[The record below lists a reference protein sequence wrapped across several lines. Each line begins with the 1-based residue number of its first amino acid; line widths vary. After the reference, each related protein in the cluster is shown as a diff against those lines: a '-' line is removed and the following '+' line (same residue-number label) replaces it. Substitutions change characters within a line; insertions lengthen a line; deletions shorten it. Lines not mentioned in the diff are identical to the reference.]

1 MYTLLGSNVAFKG
14 LALEQD
20 ADKFRVGAVYPQ
32 GFLENIH
39 FIKKVDIILHAKIRE
54 ILGKK
59 TKTVVFL
66 NKPFSKKIDAGD
78 VFSYYKAEF
87 GNYTLENNN
96 LELEGTVFTY
106 RDYAADP
113 DNTRFSITVT
123 EIDTTQLNPKN
134 VQLSSTNY
142 LEDIT
147 VSWKN
152 EHQTRAVISVFQ
164 NDEEKFKTSITTE
177 KSIVIPA
184 KTLEK
189 GNISIKFKVIKDN
202 IFTDYGNDTFFV
214 SHGNKP
220 YEFRTT
226 LTTTEPTLTELTAI
240 NGLLTWKGTNLAGST
255 AKVELYNID
264 LNNTKVADFEIPSSE
279 LPNNKYF
286 IPGTITLY
294 DGNHL
299 VKMIVSKVI
308 NGITYSSQLSTN
320 MQLTNRP
327 YVKVNSLEPANVPRN
342 YEKDIQI
349 TWDTTNQQTYNLK
362 VFQNN
367 VLIYEKSGTTEK
379 SLTLQRNTLK
389 DGIATLQLTVTNILY
404 DIVKQD
410 TKTVQFSLYGG
421 LKPPI
426 ITTNAVNNVLD
437 KNNIII
443 SWNETDLQRYYRVEF
458 EVIRIYNLQ
467 KLDTNLRMDSGY
479 HFDGEYLT
487 FKEDSGIIRGTETS
501 YTSKS
506 ILFKNDNIKNI
517 KVTVYNEL
525 KESNSNVYSND
536 IYVDYVTTANTK
548 ITSYTQED
556 TIIINCTANAVT
568 NATFKL
574 MRGTDENYT
583 HYKEIYST
591 TQTNFEYKDNKV
603 KSDTRY
609 FYYVITTVDNKSN
622 ASNVVTE
629 KIKIKG
635 FLFTNLETNKT
646 KNLNLEVSADF
657 TTTDGKVI
665 VEFLGKPTADIEQDE
680 RNYQIC
686 NYSCLVHKDDI
697 VDVYKLFDAEKVAY
711 RDRKGNAFIC
721 NLTHKKV
728 SYNDNLEDYIKLS
741 FDMIEIDSMKQFE

>member
-1 MYTLLGSNVAFKG
+1 MKQGYGKVYLNGNSSNYDSMLQRISDKSLFKITLAIYRVQLYSMSGGDKAEGRINVG
-14 LALEQD
+14 EYQSPRIT
-20 ADKFRVGAVYPQ
+20 FRVGLSS
-32 GFLENIH
+32 FEHSIN
-39 FIKKVDIILHAKIRE
+39 RE
-54 ILGKK
+54 IDNLYQSGGI
-59 TKTVVFL
+59 
-66 NKPFSKKIDAGD
+66 NAIKPFSFATNWSGDKALQFTLSAETNTAPTVKITGVEGSS
-78 VFSYYKAEF
+78 VFEKIVLKWASTMQDKFTITATKGNTTKTYTGTTETSYTINATDFIATEGIAE
-87 GNYTLENNN
+87 GSVKISLKIEYTNNN
-96 LELEGTVFTY
+96 TLSENSWASE
-106 RDYAADP
+106 
-113 DNTRFSITVT
+113 
-123 EIDTTQLNPKN
+123 DTSVSLK
-134 VQLSSTNY
+134 STNP
-142 LEDIT
+142 
-147 VSWKN
+147 
-152 EHQTRAVISVFQ
+152 Q
-164 NDEEKFKTSITTE
+164 
-177 KSIVIPA
+177 
-184 KTLEK
+184 
-189 GNISIKFKVIKDN
+189 
-202 IFTDYGNDTFFV
+202 
-214 SHGNKP
+214 
-220 YEFRTT
+220 
-226 LTTTEPTLTELTAI
+226 LTELTAI

-264 LNNTKVADFEIPSSE
+264 LNNTKVADFEIPSAE

-308 NGITYSSQLSTN
+308 NRITYSSQLSTK

-421 LKPPI
+421 LKPPT

-443 SWNETDLQRYYRVEF
+443 SWNKTDLQRYYRVEF

-467 KLDTNLRMDSGY
+467 KLDTNLKMDSGY

-548 ITSYTQED
+548 IMSYTQED

-583 HYKEIYST
+583 HYKEIYTT
-591 TQTNFEYKDNKV
+591 TQTNFEYKDNNV

-665 VEFLGKPTADIEQDE
+665 VEYLGKPTADIEQDE

-697 VDVYKLFDAEKVAY
+697 VEVYKLFDAEKVAY

-728 SYNDNLEDYIKLS
+728 SYSDKLDDYIKLS

>member
-1 MYTLLGSNVAFKG
+1 MKQGFGKISLNGNNNNYDSKLQAINDNTQFNITYARYYIYLYNMKNGQKAEGNFNVGSYSSPKIYFRYG
-14 LALEQD
+14 LSSYEHIITYDINNLYQNGGINAIKPLTFSTNWSDTKSLEFSVIAEIKTAPTVKITAVEGNSIFNNIVLKWNSTMQ
-20 ADKFRVGAVYPQ
+20 DKFTITA
-32 GFLENIH
+32 
-39 FIKKVDIILHAKIRE
+39 IK
-54 ILGKK
+54 GNT
-59 TKTVVFL
+59 TKTYSGTTETSYTINATDFIATEGIAEGSV
-66 NKPFSKKIDAGD
+66 KI
-78 VFSYYKAEF
+78 SLKIE
-87 GNYTLENNN
+87 YTNNN
-96 LELEGTVFTY
+96 TLSENSWASE
-106 RDYAADP
+106 
-113 DNTRFSITVT
+113 
-123 EIDTTQLNPKN
+123 DTSVSLK
-134 VQLSSTNY
+134 STNP
-142 LEDIT
+142 
-147 VSWKN
+147 
-152 EHQTRAVISVFQ
+152 Q
-164 NDEEKFKTSITTE
+164 
-177 KSIVIPA
+177 
-184 KTLEK
+184 
-189 GNISIKFKVIKDN
+189 
-202 IFTDYGNDTFFV
+202 
-214 SHGNKP
+214 
-220 YEFRTT
+220 
-226 LTTTEPTLTELTAI
+226 LTELTAI

-264 LNNTKVADFEIPSSE
+264 LNNTKVADFEIPSAE

-379 SLTLQRNTLK
+379 SLTLQKNTLK
-389 DGIATLQLTVTNILY
+389 DGIATLRLTVTNILY
-404 DIVKQD
+404 GIVKQD

-467 KLDTNLRMDSGY
+467 KLDTNLKMDSGY
-479 HFDGEYLT
+479 HFDGEFLT

-629 KIKIKG
+629 KIQIKG
-635 FLFTNLETNKT
+635 FIFTNLETNKT

>member
-1 MYTLLGSNVAFKG
+1 MQQGYGKINLIGNDNNYDIKLQAISDNTQFNITYARYYIYLYNMKSGQKAEGRFNIGGYSSPKIYFRAGLSSFEHIITNEISNLYQNGGINAIKPLTFNTNWSDTKS
-14 LALEQD
+14 LEFSVIAEIKTAPTVKITAVEGNSIFNNIVLKWNSTIQ
-20 ADKFRVGAVYPQ
+20 DKFTITATKG
-32 GFLENIH
+32 NT
-39 FIKKVDIILHAKIRE
+39 
-54 ILGKK
+54 
-59 TKTVVFL
+59 TKTY
-66 NKPFSKKIDAGD
+66 SG
-78 VFSYYKAEF
+78 
-87 GNYTLENNN
+87 
-96 LELEGTVFTY
+96 
-106 RDYAADP
+106 
-113 DNTRFSITVT
+113 
-123 EIDTTQLNPKN
+123 
-134 VQLSSTNY
+134 
-142 LEDIT
+142 
-147 VSWKN
+147 
-152 EHQTRAVISVFQ
+152 
-164 NDEEKFKTSITTE
+164 TTE
-177 KSIVIPA
+177 
-184 KTLEK
+184 TLYTINATDFIATEGIAE
-189 GNISIKFKVIKDN
+189 GNVKISLKIEYTKN
-202 IFTDYGNDTFFV
+202 NTLSENSWASEDTSV
-214 SHGNKP
+214 SLKNTNP
-220 YEFRTT
+220 Q
-226 LTTTEPTLTELTAI
+226 LTEFTAI
-240 NGLLTWKGTNLAGST
+240 NGLLTWKGTNLIGST
-255 AKVELYNID
+255 ARVELYNID

-286 IPGTITLY
+286 IPDTITLY

-299 VKMIVSKVI
+299 ATMTLSKVV
-308 NGITYSSQLSTN
+308 NGVTYSSHLSTN

-327 YVKVNSLEPANVPRN
+327 YVKVNSLEPKNVARN

-349 TWDTTNQQTYNLK
+349 TWDVTNQQTYNLK

-379 SLTLQRNTLK
+379 SLTLQRNKLK

-404 DIVKQD
+404 EIVKQD

-467 KLDTNLRMDSGY
+467 KLDTNLKMDSGY
-479 HFDGEYLT
+479 HFDGEYLM

-536 IYVDYVTTANTK
+536 IYADYVTTANTK

-583 HYKEIYST
+583 KYKEIYST
-591 TQTNFEYKDNKV
+591 TQTNFEYKDNNI

-646 KNLNLEVSADF
+646 INLNIEVSADF

-665 VEFLGKPTADIEQDE
+665 VEYLGKPTADIEQDE

-686 NYSCLVHKDDI
+686 KYSCLVHKDDI
-697 VDVYKLFDAEKVAY
+697 LEVYKLFDAEKVAY

-721 NLTHKKV
+721 NLMNKKV
-728 SYNDNLEDYIKLS
+728 SYNDNLEDYINLS
-741 FDMIEIDSMKQFE
+741 FDMVEIDSMKQFE

>member
-1 MYTLLGSNVAFKG
+1 MKQGYGKVYLNGNSNNYDSMLQRISDKSLFKITLAIYRVQLYSMSGGDKAEGRINVGEYQSPRITFRAGLSSFEHSINREIDNLYQSGGINAIKPFTFATNWSGDKALQFTLSAETNTAPTVKITGVEGSSVFENIVLKWNSTM
-14 LALEQD
+14 Q
-20 ADKFRVGAVYPQ
+20 DKFTITA
-32 GFLENIH
+32 
-39 FIKKVDIILHAKIRE
+39 IK
-54 ILGKK
+54 GNT
-59 TKTVVFL
+59 TKTYTGTTETSYTINATDFIATEGIAEGSV
-66 NKPFSKKIDAGD
+66 KI
-78 VFSYYKAEF
+78 SLKIE
-87 GNYTLENNN
+87 YTNNN
-96 LELEGTVFTY
+96 TLSENSWASE
-106 RDYAADP
+106 
-113 DNTRFSITVT
+113 
-123 EIDTTQLNPKN
+123 DTSVSLK
-134 VQLSSTNY
+134 STNP
-142 LEDIT
+142 
-147 VSWKN
+147 
-152 EHQTRAVISVFQ
+152 Q
-164 NDEEKFKTSITTE
+164 
-177 KSIVIPA
+177 
-184 KTLEK
+184 
-189 GNISIKFKVIKDN
+189 
-202 IFTDYGNDTFFV
+202 
-214 SHGNKP
+214 
-220 YEFRTT
+220 
-226 LTTTEPTLTELTAI
+226 LTELTAI

-264 LNNTKVADFEIPSSE
+264 LNNMKVADFEIPSSE

-299 VKMIVSKVI
+299 VTMTVSKVI

-327 YVKVNSLEPANVPRN
+327 YVKINSLEPENVARN

-349 TWDTTNQQTYNLK
+349 TWDVTNQQTYNLR
-362 VFQNN
+362 VFQDN

-389 DGIATLQLTVTNILY
+389 DGIATLHLTVTNILY

-443 SWNETDLQRYYRVEF
+443 SWNETDLRRYYRVEF

-467 KLDTNLRMDSGY
+467 KLDTNLKMDSVY
-479 HFDGEYLT
+479 HFDGEYLS
-487 FKEDSGIIRGTETS
+487 FKEDSGIIRGKETS

-568 NATFKL
+568 DATFKL

-583 HYKEIYST
+583 QYKEIYST
-591 TQTNFEYKDNKV
+591 TQTNFEYKDNNI

-665 VEFLGKPTADIEQDE
+665 VEYLGKPTADIEQDE

-686 NYSCLVHKDDI
+686 KYSCLVHKDDI
-697 VDVYKLFDAEKVAY
+697 VEVYNLFETEKVAY

-721 NLTHKKV
+721 NLMNKKV
-728 SYNDNLEDYIKLS
+728 SYNDNLEDYINLS
-741 FDMIEIDSMKQFE
+741 FDMVEIDSMKQFE

>member
-1 MYTLLGSNVAFKG
+1 MKQGYGKVYLNGNSNNYDSMLQRISDKSLFKITLAIYRVQLYSMSGGDKAEGRINVGEYQSPRITFRAGLSSFEHSINREIDNLYQSGGINAIKPFTFATNWSGDKALQFTLSAETNTAPTVKITGVEGSSVFENIVLKWNSTM
-14 LALEQD
+14 Q
-20 ADKFRVGAVYPQ
+20 DKFTITA
-32 GFLENIH
+32 
-39 FIKKVDIILHAKIRE
+39 IK
-54 ILGKK
+54 GNT
-59 TKTVVFL
+59 TKTYTGTTETSYTINATDFIATEGIAEGSV
-66 NKPFSKKIDAGD
+66 KI
-78 VFSYYKAEF
+78 SLKIE
-87 GNYTLENNN
+87 YTNNN
-96 LELEGTVFTY
+96 TLSENSWASE
-106 RDYAADP
+106 
-113 DNTRFSITVT
+113 
-123 EIDTTQLNPKN
+123 DTSVSLK
-134 VQLSSTNY
+134 STNP
-142 LEDIT
+142 
-147 VSWKN
+147 
-152 EHQTRAVISVFQ
+152 Q
-164 NDEEKFKTSITTE
+164 
-177 KSIVIPA
+177 
-184 KTLEK
+184 
-189 GNISIKFKVIKDN
+189 
-202 IFTDYGNDTFFV
+202 
-214 SHGNKP
+214 
-220 YEFRTT
+220 
-226 LTTTEPTLTELTAI
+226 LTELTAI
-240 NGLLTWKGTNLAGST
+240 NDLLTWKGTNLAGST

-264 LNNTKVADFEIPSSE
+264 LNNTKVADFEIPSTE

-286 IPGTITLY
+286 IPGNITLY

-410 TKTVQFSLYGG
+410 TKTVHFSLYGG

-443 SWNETDLQRYYRVEF
+443 SWNKTDLQRYYRVEF
-458 EVIRIYNLQ
+458 EVIRLYNLQ
-467 KLDTNLRMDSGY
+467 KLDTNLKMDSGY

-591 TQTNFEYKDNKV
+591 TQTNFEYKDNNV

-609 FYYVITTVDNKSN
+609 FYYVITTVDSKSN

-665 VEFLGKPTADIEQDE
+665 VEYLGKPTADIEQDE

-697 VDVYKLFDAEKVAY
+697 VDIYKLFDAEKVAY

-728 SYNDNLEDYIKLS
+728 SYSDKLDDYIKLS
-741 FDMIEIDSMKQFE
+741 FDMIEIDSMKEFE

>member
-1 MYTLLGSNVAFKG
+1 MQQGFGKINLSGNDNNYDSKLQAISDNTQFNITYARYYIYLYNMKSGQKAEGNFNVGSYSSPKIYFRYG
-14 LALEQD
+14 LSSYEHIITYDINNLYQNGGINAIKPLTFSTNWSDTKSLEFSVIAEIKTAPTVKITAVEGNSIFNNIVLKWSSTMQ
-20 ADKFRVGAVYPQ
+20 DKFTITA
-32 GFLENIH
+32 
-39 FIKKVDIILHAKIRE
+39 IK
-54 ILGKK
+54 GNT
-59 TKTVVFL
+59 TKTYRGT
-66 NKPFSKKIDAGD
+66 NET
-78 VFSYYKAEF
+78 SYTI
-87 GNYTLENNN
+87 N
-96 LELEGTVFTY
+96 
-106 RDYAADP
+106 AADFIA
-113 DNTRFSITVT
+113 TEGIT
-123 EIDTTQLNPKN
+123 EGN
-134 VQLSSTNY
+134 V
-142 LEDIT
+142 
-147 VSWKN
+147 K
-152 EHQTRAVISVFQ
+152 ISLKI
-164 NDEEKFKTSITTE
+164 EYTK
-177 KSIVIPA
+177 
-184 KTLEK
+184 
-189 GNISIKFKVIKDN
+189 
-202 IFTDYGNDTFFV
+202 NDTLSENSWASEDTSV
-214 SHGNKP
+214 SLKNTNP
-220 YEFRTT
+220 Q
-226 LTTTEPTLTELTAI
+226 LTELTAV

-255 AKVELYNID
+255 ARVELYNID
-264 LNNTKVADFEIPSSE
+264 LNNTKVADFEIPSNE
-279 LPNNKYF
+279 LTNNKYF

-367 VLIYEKSGTTEK
+367 VLIYEQSGTTEK
-379 SLTLQRNTLK
+379 SLTLQKNTLK

-443 SWNETDLQRYYRVEF
+443 SWNKTDLQRYYRVEF
-458 EVIRIYNLQ
+458 EVIRLYNLQ
-467 KLDTNLRMDSGY
+467 KLDTNLKMDSGY
-479 HFDGEYLT
+479 HFDGDYLT
-487 FKEDSGIIRGTETS
+487 FKEDSGIIRGTETT
-501 YTSKS
+501 YVAKT
-506 ILFKNDNIKNI
+506 ILFKSDNVKNI

-591 TQTNFEYKDNKV
+591 TQTNFEYKDNNV

-646 KNLNLEVSADF
+646 KNLNLEASADF

-665 VEFLGKPTADIEQDE
+665 VEYLGKPTADIEQDE

-697 VDVYKLFDAEKVAY
+697 VEVYKLFDAEKVAY

-728 SYNDNLEDYIKLS
+728 SYSDKLDDYIKLS
-741 FDMIEIDSMKQFE
+741 FDMIEIDSMKEFE

>member
-1 MYTLLGSNVAFKG
+1 MKQGYGKVYLNGNSSNYDSMLQRISDKSLFKITLAIYRVQLYSMSGGDKAEGRINVG
-14 LALEQD
+14 EYQSPRIT
-20 ADKFRVGAVYPQ
+20 FRVGLSS
-32 GFLENIH
+32 FEHSIN
-39 FIKKVDIILHAKIRE
+39 RE
-54 ILGKK
+54 IDNLYQSGGI
-59 TKTVVFL
+59 
-66 NKPFSKKIDAGD
+66 NAIKPFSFATNWSGDKALQFTLSAETNTAPTVKITGVEGSS
-78 VFSYYKAEF
+78 VFEKIVLKWASTMQDK
-87 GNYTLENNN
+87 
-96 LELEGTVFTY
+96 FT
-106 RDYAADP
+106 
-113 DNTRFSITVT
+113 ITVT
-123 EIDTTQLNPKN
+123 KGNTTKTYTGTTETSYTINATDFIATEGIAEGSVKISLKIEYTNNNTLSENSWASEDTSVSLK
-134 VQLSSTNY
+134 STNP
-142 LEDIT
+142 
-147 VSWKN
+147 
-152 EHQTRAVISVFQ
+152 Q
-164 NDEEKFKTSITTE
+164 
-177 KSIVIPA
+177 
-184 KTLEK
+184 
-189 GNISIKFKVIKDN
+189 
-202 IFTDYGNDTFFV
+202 
-214 SHGNKP
+214 
-220 YEFRTT
+220 
-226 LTTTEPTLTELTAI
+226 LTELTAI

-264 LNNTKVADFEIPSSE
+264 LNNTKVADFEIPSAE
-279 LPNNKYF
+279 LSNNKYF

-308 NGITYSSQLSTN
+308 NRITYSSQLSTN

-421 LKPPI
+421 LKPPN

-443 SWNETDLQRYYRVEF
+443 SWNKTDLQRYYRVEF

-536 IYVDYVTTANTK
+536 IYVNYVTTANTK
-548 ITSYTQED
+548 ITSYIQED
-556 TIIINCTANAVT
+556 TIIINCKANAVT

-583 HYKEIYST
+583 QYKEIYST
-591 TQTNFEYKDNKV
+591 TQTNFEYKDNNV

-665 VEFLGKPTADIEQDE
+665 VEYLGKPTADIEQDE

-697 VDVYKLFDAEKVAY
+697 VEVYKLFDAEKVAY

-728 SYNDNLEDYIKLS
+728 SYSDKLDDYIKLS

>member
-1 MYTLLGSNVAFKG
+1 MKSGQKAEGNFNIGSYNSPKIYFRYG
-14 LALEQD
+14 LSSYEHIITYDINNLYQNGGINAIKPLTFSTNWSDTKSLEFSVIAEIKTAPTVKITAVEGNSIFNNIVLKWSSTMQ
-20 ADKFRVGAVYPQ
+20 DKFTITA
-32 GFLENIH
+32 
-39 FIKKVDIILHAKIRE
+39 IK
-54 ILGKK
+54 GNT
-59 TKTVVFL
+59 TKTYRGT
-66 NKPFSKKIDAGD
+66 NET
-78 VFSYYKAEF
+78 SYTI
-87 GNYTLENNN
+87 N
-96 LELEGTVFTY
+96 
-106 RDYAADP
+106 AADFIATEGITEGNVKISLKIEYTKN
-113 DNTRFSITVT
+113 NTLS
-123 EIDTTQLNPKN
+123 ENSWASEDTSVSLKNTNP
-134 VQLSSTNY
+134 Q
-142 LEDIT
+142 
-147 VSWKN
+147 
-152 EHQTRAVISVFQ
+152 
-164 NDEEKFKTSITTE
+164 
-177 KSIVIPA
+177 
-184 KTLEK
+184 
-189 GNISIKFKVIKDN
+189 
-202 IFTDYGNDTFFV
+202 
-214 SHGNKP
+214 
-220 YEFRTT
+220 
-226 LTTTEPTLTELTAI
+226 LTELTAV
-240 NGLLTWKGTNLAGST
+240 NGLLTWKGTNLVGST
-255 AKVELYNID
+255 ARVELYNID
-264 LNNTKVADFEIPSSE
+264 LNNTKVADFEIPSNE
-279 LPNNKYF
+279 LTNNKYF

-299 VKMIVSKVI
+299 IKMIVSKVI
-308 NGITYSSQLSTN
+308 NGIIYSSQLSTN
-320 MQLTNRP
+320 MQLNNRP

-367 VLIYEKSGTTEK
+367 VLIYEQSGTTEK
-379 SLTLQRNTLK
+379 SLTLQKNTLK

-443 SWNETDLQRYYRVEF
+443 SWNKTDLQRYYRVEF
-458 EVIRIYNLQ
+458 EVIRLYNLQ
-467 KLDTNLRMDSGY
+467 KLDTNLKMDSGY
-479 HFDGEYLT
+479 HFDGDYLT
-487 FKEDSGIIRGTETS
+487 FKEDSGIIRGTETT
-501 YTSKS
+501 YVAKT
-506 ILFKNDNIKNI
+506 ILFKSDNVKNI

-591 TQTNFEYKDNKV
+591 TQTNFEYKDNNI

-665 VEFLGKPTADIEQDE
+665 VEYLGKPTADIEQDE

-697 VDVYKLFDAEKVAY
+697 VEVYKLFDAEKVAY

-728 SYNDNLEDYIKLS
+728 SYSDKLDDYIKLS
-741 FDMIEIDSMKQFE
+741 FDMIEIDSMKEFE

>member
-1 MYTLLGSNVAFKG
+1 MQQGYGKINLIGNDNNYDIKLQAISDNTQFNITYARYYIYLYNMKSGQKAEGRFNIGGYSSPKIYFRAGLSSFEHIITNEISNLYQNGGINAIKPLTFNTNWSDTKSLEFSVIAETNTAPTVKITGVEGSSVFENIVLKWNSTM
-14 LALEQD
+14 Q
-20 ADKFRVGAVYPQ
+20 DKFTITA
-32 GFLENIH
+32 
-39 FIKKVDIILHAKIRE
+39 IK
-54 ILGKK
+54 GNT
-59 TKTVVFL
+59 TKTYSGT
-66 NKPFSKKIDAGD
+66 NET
-78 VFSYYKAEF
+78 SYTI
-87 GNYTLENNN
+87 N
-96 LELEGTVFTY
+96 
-106 RDYAADP
+106 AADFIATEGIAEGNVKISLKIEYTKN
-113 DNTRFSITVT
+113 NTLS
-123 EIDTTQLNPKN
+123 ENSWASEDTSVSLKNTNP
-134 VQLSSTNY
+134 Q
-142 LEDIT
+142 
-147 VSWKN
+147 
-152 EHQTRAVISVFQ
+152 
-164 NDEEKFKTSITTE
+164 
-177 KSIVIPA
+177 
-184 KTLEK
+184 
-189 GNISIKFKVIKDN
+189 
-202 IFTDYGNDTFFV
+202 
-214 SHGNKP
+214 
-220 YEFRTT
+220 
-226 LTTTEPTLTELTAI
+226 LTEFTAI
-240 NGLLTWKGTNLAGST
+240 NGLLTWKGTNLVDST
-255 AKVELYNID
+255 ARVELYNID
-264 LNNTKVADFEIPSSE
+264 LNNMKVADFEIPSSE

-299 VKMIVSKVI
+299 VTMTVSKVV
-308 NGITYSSQLSTN
+308 NGVTYSSQLSTN

-389 DGIATLQLTVTNILY
+389 DGIATLRLTVTNILY

-410 TKTVQFSLYGG
+410 IKTVQFSLYGG
-421 LKPPI
+421 LKPPN

-467 KLDTNLRMDSGY
+467 KLDTNLKMDSGY
-479 HFDGEYLT
+479 HFDGEYLS
-487 FKEDSGIIRGTETS
+487 FKEDSGIIRGKETS

-591 TQTNFEYKDNKV
+591 TQINFEYKDNNV

-646 KNLNLEVSADF
+646 INLNIEVSADF

-665 VEFLGKPTADIEQDE
+665 VEYLGKPTADIEQDE

-741 FDMIEIDSMKQFE
+741 FDMVEIDSMKQFE

>member
-1 MYTLLGSNVAFKG
+1 MKQGYGKVYLNGNSNNYDSMLQRISDKSLFKITLAIYRVQLYSMSGGDKAEGRINVGEYQSPRITFRAGLSSFEHSINREIDNLYQSGGINAIKPFTFATNWSGDKALQFTLSAETNTAPTVKITGVEGSSVFEKIVLKWASTM
-14 LALEQD
+14 Q
-20 ADKFRVGAVYPQ
+20 DKFTITATKG
-32 GFLENIH
+32 NT
-39 FIKKVDIILHAKIRE
+39 
-54 ILGKK
+54 
-59 TKTVVFL
+59 TKTYSGTTETSYTINATDFIATEGIAEGSV
-66 NKPFSKKIDAGD
+66 KI
-78 VFSYYKAEF
+78 SLKIE
-87 GNYTLENNN
+87 YTNNN
-96 LELEGTVFTY
+96 T
-106 RDYAADP
+106 
-113 DNTRFSITVT
+113 
-123 EIDTTQLNPKN
+123 
-134 VQLSSTNY
+134 LSENSWAS
-142 LEDIT
+142 ED
-147 VSWKN
+147 
-152 EHQTRAVISVFQ
+152 
-164 NDEEKFKTSITTE
+164 TSINLKNTN
-177 KSIVIPA
+177 PQ
-184 KTLEK
+184 
-189 GNISIKFKVIKDN
+189 
-202 IFTDYGNDTFFV
+202 
-214 SHGNKP
+214 
-220 YEFRTT
+220 
-226 LTTTEPTLTELTAI
+226 LTEFTAT

-255 AKVELYNID
+255 ARVELYNID
-264 LNNTKVADFEIPSSE
+264 LNNMKVADFEIPSSE

-299 VKMIVSKVI
+299 VTMTVSKVV
-308 NGITYSSQLSTN
+308 NGVTYSSHLSTN

-389 DGIATLQLTVTNILY
+389 DGIATLRLTVTNILY

-443 SWNETDLQRYYRVEF
+443 SWNKTDLQRYYRVEF
-458 EVIRIYNLQ
+458 EVIRLYNLQ
-467 KLDTNLRMDSGY
+467 KLDTNLKMDSGY

-591 TQTNFEYKDNKV
+591 TQTNFEYKDNNV

-609 FYYVITTVDNKSN
+609 FYYVITTVDSKSN

-665 VEFLGKPTADIEQDE
+665 VEYLGKPTADIEQDE

-697 VDVYKLFDAEKVAY
+697 VDIYKLFDAEKVAY

-728 SYNDNLEDYIKLS
+728 SYSDKLDDYIKLS
-741 FDMIEIDSMKQFE
+741 FDMIEIDSMKEFE

>member
-1 MYTLLGSNVAFKG
+1 MKQGYGKVYLNGNSSNYDSMLQRISDKSLFKITLAIYRVQLYSMSGGDKAEGRINVGEYQSPRITFWVG
-14 LALEQD
+14 LSSFEHSI
-20 ADKFRVGAVYPQ
+20 
-32 GFLENIH
+32 N
-39 FIKKVDIILHAKIRE
+39 RE
-54 ILGKK
+54 IDNLYQSGGI
-59 TKTVVFL
+59 
-66 NKPFSKKIDAGD
+66 NAIKPFSFATNWSGDKALQFTLSAETNTAPTVKITGVEGSS
-78 VFSYYKAEF
+78 VFEKIVLKWASTMQDKFTITATKGNTTKTYTGTTETSYTINATDFIATEGIAE
-87 GNYTLENNN
+87 GSVKISLKIEYTNNN
-96 LELEGTVFTY
+96 TLSENSWASE
-106 RDYAADP
+106 
-113 DNTRFSITVT
+113 
-123 EIDTTQLNPKN
+123 DTSVSLK
-134 VQLSSTNY
+134 STNP
-142 LEDIT
+142 
-147 VSWKN
+147 
-152 EHQTRAVISVFQ
+152 Q
-164 NDEEKFKTSITTE
+164 
-177 KSIVIPA
+177 
-184 KTLEK
+184 
-189 GNISIKFKVIKDN
+189 
-202 IFTDYGNDTFFV
+202 
-214 SHGNKP
+214 
-220 YEFRTT
+220 
-226 LTTTEPTLTELTAI
+226 LTELTAI

-264 LNNTKVADFEIPSSE
+264 LNNTKVADFEIPSAE
-279 LPNNKYF
+279 LSNNKYF

-379 SLTLQRNTLK
+379 SLTLQKNTLK
-389 DGIATLQLTVTNILY
+389 DGIATLRLTVTNILY

-443 SWNETDLQRYYRVEF
+443 SWNKTDLQRYYRVEF
-458 EVIRIYNLQ
+458 EVIRLYNLQ
-467 KLDTNLRMDSGY
+467 KLDTNLKMDSGY

-591 TQTNFEYKDNKV
+591 TQTNFEYKDNNV

-609 FYYVITTVDNKSN
+609 FYYVITTVDSKSN

-665 VEFLGKPTADIEQDE
+665 VEYLGKPTADIEQDE

-697 VDVYKLFDAEKVAY
+697 VDIYKLFDAEKVAY

-728 SYNDNLEDYIKLS
+728 SYSDKLDDYIKLS
-741 FDMIEIDSMKQFE
+741 FDMIEIDSMKEFE

>member
-1 MYTLLGSNVAFKG
+1 MKQGYGKVYLNGNISNYDSMLQRISDKSLFKITLAIYRVQLYSMSGGDKAEGRINVG
-14 LALEQD
+14 EYQSPRIT
-20 ADKFRVGAVYPQ
+20 FRVGLSS
-32 GFLENIH
+32 FEHSIN
-39 FIKKVDIILHAKIRE
+39 RE
-54 ILGKK
+54 IDNLYQSGGI
-59 TKTVVFL
+59 
-66 NKPFSKKIDAGD
+66 NAIKPFSFATNWSGDKALQFTLSAETNTAPTVKITGVEGSS
-78 VFSYYKAEF
+78 VFEKIVLKWASTMQDKFTITATKGNTTKTYTGTTETSYTINATDFIATEGIAEASVKISLKIE
-87 GNYTLENNN
+87 YTNNN
-96 LELEGTVFTY
+96 TLSENSWASE
-106 RDYAADP
+106 
-113 DNTRFSITVT
+113 
-123 EIDTTQLNPKN
+123 DTSVSLK
-134 VQLSSTNY
+134 STNP
-142 LEDIT
+142 
-147 VSWKN
+147 
-152 EHQTRAVISVFQ
+152 Q
-164 NDEEKFKTSITTE
+164 
-177 KSIVIPA
+177 
-184 KTLEK
+184 
-189 GNISIKFKVIKDN
+189 
-202 IFTDYGNDTFFV
+202 
-214 SHGNKP
+214 
-220 YEFRTT
+220 
-226 LTTTEPTLTELTAI
+226 LTELTAI

-264 LNNTKVADFEIPSSE
+264 LNNTKVADFEIPSAE
-279 LPNNKYF
+279 LSNNKYF

-308 NGITYSSQLSTN
+308 NRITYSSQLSTN

-421 LKPPI
+421 LKPPN

-443 SWNETDLQRYYRVEF
+443 SWNKTDLQRYYRVEF

-536 IYVDYVTTANTK
+536 IYVNYVTTANTK

-556 TIIINCTANAVT
+556 TIIINCKANAVT

-583 HYKEIYST
+583 QYKEIYST
-591 TQTNFEYKDNKV
+591 TQTNFEYKDNNV

-665 VEFLGKPTADIEQDE
+665 VEYLGKPTADIEQDE

-697 VDVYKLFDAEKVAY
+697 VEVYKLFDAEKVAY

-728 SYNDNLEDYIKLS
+728 SYSDKLDDYIKLS

>member
-1 MYTLLGSNVAFKG
+1 MQQGYGKINLIGNDNNYDIKLQAISDNAQFNITYARYYIYLYNMKSGQRAEGNFNVGSYSSPKIYFRYG
-14 LALEQD
+14 LSSYEHIITYDINNLYKNGGINAIKPLTFSTNWSDTKSLEFSVIAEIKTAPTVKITAVEGNSIFNNIVLKWNSTMQ
-20 ADKFRVGAVYPQ
+20 DKFTITA
-32 GFLENIH
+32 
-39 FIKKVDIILHAKIRE
+39 IK
-54 ILGKK
+54 GNT
-59 TKTVVFL
+59 TKTYSGT
-66 NKPFSKKIDAGD
+66 NET
-78 VFSYYKAEF
+78 SYTI
-87 GNYTLENNN
+87 N
-96 LELEGTVFTY
+96 
-106 RDYAADP
+106 AADFIATEGIAEGNVKISLKIEYTKN
-113 DNTRFSITVT
+113 NTLS
-123 EIDTTQLNPKN
+123 ENSWASEDTSVSLKNTNP
-134 VQLSSTNY
+134 Q
-142 LEDIT
+142 
-147 VSWKN
+147 
-152 EHQTRAVISVFQ
+152 
-164 NDEEKFKTSITTE
+164 
-177 KSIVIPA
+177 
-184 KTLEK
+184 
-189 GNISIKFKVIKDN
+189 
-202 IFTDYGNDTFFV
+202 
-214 SHGNKP
+214 
-220 YEFRTT
+220 
-226 LTTTEPTLTELTAI
+226 LTEFTAI
-240 NGLLTWKGTNLAGST
+240 NGLLTWKGTNLVDST
-255 AKVELYNID
+255 ARVELYNID
-264 LNNTKVADFEIPSSE
+264 LNNMKVADFEIPSSE

-299 VKMIVSKVI
+299 VTMTVSKVV
-308 NGITYSSQLSTN
+308 NGVTYSSQLSTN

-389 DGIATLQLTVTNILY
+389 DGIATLRLTVTNILY

-410 TKTVQFSLYGG
+410 IKTVQFSLYGG
-421 LKPPI
+421 LKPPN

-467 KLDTNLRMDSGY
+467 KLDTNLKMDSGY
-479 HFDGEYLT
+479 HFDGEYLS
-487 FKEDSGIIRGTETS
+487 FKEDSGIIRGKETS

-591 TQTNFEYKDNKV
+591 TQINFEYKDNNV

-646 KNLNLEVSADF
+646 INLNIEVSADF

-665 VEFLGKPTADIEQDE
+665 VEYLGKPTADIEQDE

-686 NYSCLVHKDDI
+686 NYRCLVHKDDI
-697 VDVYKLFDAEKVAY
+697 VEVYKLFDAEKVAY

-721 NLTHKKV
+721 NLTNKKV
-728 SYNDNLEDYIKLS
+728 SYNDNLEDYINLS
-741 FDMIEIDSMKQFE
+741 FDMVEIDSMKQFE

>member
-1 MYTLLGSNVAFKG
+1 MQQGFGKINLSGNDNNYDSKLQAISDNTQFNITYARYYIYLYNMKSGQKAEGNFNVGSYSSPKIYFRYG
-14 LALEQD
+14 LSSYEHIITYDINNLYQNGGINAIKPLTFSTNWSDTKSLEFSVIAGIKTAPTVKITAVEGNSIFNNIVLKWNSTMQ
-20 ADKFRVGAVYPQ
+20 DKFTITA
-32 GFLENIH
+32 
-39 FIKKVDIILHAKIRE
+39 IK
-54 ILGKK
+54 GNT
-59 TKTVVFL
+59 TKTYSDTNETSYTINAVDFIATEGITEGNV
-66 NKPFSKKIDAGD
+66 KI
-78 VFSYYKAEF
+78 SLKIE
-87 GNYTLENNN
+87 YTKNNTLSENSWASEDTSVS
-96 LELEGTVFTY
+96 LK
-106 RDYAADP
+106 
-113 DNTRFSITVT
+113 NT
-123 EIDTTQLNPKN
+123 NP
-134 VQLSSTNY
+134 Q
-142 LEDIT
+142 
-147 VSWKN
+147 
-152 EHQTRAVISVFQ
+152 
-164 NDEEKFKTSITTE
+164 
-177 KSIVIPA
+177 
-184 KTLEK
+184 
-189 GNISIKFKVIKDN
+189 
-202 IFTDYGNDTFFV
+202 
-214 SHGNKP
+214 
-220 YEFRTT
+220 
-226 LTTTEPTLTELTAI
+226 LTELTAV

-264 LNNTKVADFEIPSSE
+264 FNNTKAADFEIPSSE

-320 MQLTNRP
+320 MKLTNRP

-367 VLIYEKSGTTEK
+367 VLIYEQSGTTEK
-379 SLTLQRNTLK
+379 SLTLQKNTLK

-421 LKPPI
+421 LKPPT

-443 SWNETDLQRYYRVEF
+443 SWNKTDLQRYYRVEF

-467 KLDTNLRMDSGY
+467 KLDTNLKMDSGY

-548 ITSYTQED
+548 IMSYTQED

-583 HYKEIYST
+583 QYKEIYST

-609 FYYVITTVDNKSN
+609 FYYVITTVDNKS
-622 ASNVVTE
+622 
-629 KIKIKG
+629 
-635 FLFTNLETNKT
+635 
-646 KNLNLEVSADF
+646 
-657 TTTDGKVI
+657 
-665 VEFLGKPTADIEQDE
+665 
-680 RNYQIC
+680 
-686 NYSCLVHKDDI
+686 
-697 VDVYKLFDAEKVAY
+697 
-711 RDRKGNAFIC
+711 
-721 NLTHKKV
+721 
-728 SYNDNLEDYIKLS
+728 
-741 FDMIEIDSMKQFE
+741 

>member
-1 MYTLLGSNVAFKG
+1 MQQGFGKINLSGNDNNYDSKLQAISDNTQFNITYARYYIYLYNMKSGQKAEGNFNIGNYRSPKIYFRYG
-14 LALEQD
+14 LSSYEHIITYDINNLYQNGGINAIKPLTFSTNWSDTKSLEFSVIAEIKTAPTVKITAVEGNSIFNNIVLKWNSTMQ
-20 ADKFRVGAVYPQ
+20 DKFTITATKG
-32 GFLENIH
+32 NT
-39 FIKKVDIILHAKIRE
+39 
-54 ILGKK
+54 
-59 TKTVVFL
+59 TKTYSGTTETLYTINATDFIATEGIAEGNV
-66 NKPFSKKIDAGD
+66 KI
-78 VFSYYKAEF
+78 SLKIE
-87 GNYTLENNN
+87 YTKNNTLSENSWAS
-96 LELEGTVFTY
+96 E
-106 RDYAADP
+106 
-113 DNTRFSITVT
+113 
-123 EIDTTQLNPKN
+123 DTSVSLK
-134 VQLSSTNY
+134 STNP
-142 LEDIT
+142 
-147 VSWKN
+147 
-152 EHQTRAVISVFQ
+152 Q
-164 NDEEKFKTSITTE
+164 
-177 KSIVIPA
+177 
-184 KTLEK
+184 
-189 GNISIKFKVIKDN
+189 
-202 IFTDYGNDTFFV
+202 
-214 SHGNKP
+214 
-220 YEFRTT
+220 
-226 LTTTEPTLTELTAI
+226 LTELTAI

-264 LNNTKVADFEIPSSE
+264 LNNTKVADFEIPSAE
-279 LPNNKYF
+279 LSNNKYF

-308 NGITYSSQLSTN
+308 NRITYSSQLSTN

-404 DIVKQD
+404 EIVKQD
-410 TKTVQFSLYGG
+410 IKTVQFSLYGG
-421 LKPPI
+421 LKPPT

-443 SWNETDLQRYYRVEF
+443 SWNKTDLQRYYRVEF

-467 KLDTNLRMDSGY
+467 KLDTNLKMDSGY

-548 ITSYTQED
+548 IMSYTQED

-583 HYKEIYST
+583 QYKEIYST

>member
-1 MYTLLGSNVAFKG
+1 MQQGYGKINLIGNDNNYDIKLQAISDNTQFNITYARYYIYLYNMKSGQKAEGRFNIGGYSSPKIYFRAGLSSFEHIITNEISNLYQNGGINAIKPLTFNTNWSDTKS
-14 LALEQD
+14 LEFSVIAEIKTAPTVKITAVEGNSIFNNIVLKWNSTMQ
-20 ADKFRVGAVYPQ
+20 DKFTITA
-32 GFLENIH
+32 
-39 FIKKVDIILHAKIRE
+39 IK
-54 ILGKK
+54 GNT
-59 TKTVVFL
+59 TKTYSGT
-66 NKPFSKKIDAGD
+66 NET
-78 VFSYYKAEF
+78 SYTI
-87 GNYTLENNN
+87 N
-96 LELEGTVFTY
+96 
-106 RDYAADP
+106 AADFIATEGIAEGNVKISLKIEYTKN
-113 DNTRFSITVT
+113 NTLS
-123 EIDTTQLNPKN
+123 ENSWASEDTSVSLKNTNP
-134 VQLSSTNY
+134 Q
-142 LEDIT
+142 
-147 VSWKN
+147 
-152 EHQTRAVISVFQ
+152 
-164 NDEEKFKTSITTE
+164 
-177 KSIVIPA
+177 
-184 KTLEK
+184 
-189 GNISIKFKVIKDN
+189 
-202 IFTDYGNDTFFV
+202 
-214 SHGNKP
+214 
-220 YEFRTT
+220 
-226 LTTTEPTLTELTAI
+226 LTEFTAK
-240 NGLLTWKGTNLAGST
+240 NGLLTWKGTNLVDST
-255 AKVELYNID
+255 ARVELYNID
-264 LNNTKVADFEIPSSE
+264 LNNMKVADFEIPSSE

-299 VKMIVSKVI
+299 VTMTVSKVV
-308 NGITYSSQLSTN
+308 NGVTYSSQLSTN

-389 DGIATLQLTVTNILY
+389 DGIATLRLTVTNILY

-410 TKTVQFSLYGG
+410 IKTVQFSLYGG
-421 LKPPI
+421 LKPPN

-467 KLDTNLRMDSGY
+467 KLDTNLKMDSGY
-479 HFDGEYLT
+479 HFDGEYLS
-487 FKEDSGIIRGTETS
+487 FKEDSGIIRGKETS

-591 TQTNFEYKDNKV
+591 TQINFEYKDNNV

-646 KNLNLEVSADF
+646 INLNIEVSADF

-665 VEFLGKPTADIEQDE
+665 VEYLGKPTADIEQDE

-686 NYSCLVHKDDI
+686 KYSCLVHKDDI
-697 VDVYKLFDAEKVAY
+697 FEVYNLFETEKVAY

-721 NLTHKKV
+721 NLMNKKV
-728 SYNDNLEDYIKLS
+728 SYNDNLEDYINLS
-741 FDMIEIDSMKQFE
+741 FDMVEIDSMKQFE

>member
-1 MYTLLGSNVAFKG
+1 MKQGYGKVYLNGNSNNYDSMLQRISDKSLFKITLAIYRVQLYSMSGGDKAEGRINVGEYQSPRITFRAG
-14 LALEQD
+14 LSSFEHSINREIDNLYQSGGINAIKPFTFATNWSGDKALQFTLSAEIKTAPTVKITAVEGNSIFNNIVLKWNSTMQ
-20 ADKFRVGAVYPQ
+20 DKFTITATKG
-32 GFLENIH
+32 NT
-39 FIKKVDIILHAKIRE
+39 
-54 ILGKK
+54 
-59 TKTVVFL
+59 TKTY
-66 NKPFSKKIDAGD
+66 SG
-78 VFSYYKAEF
+78 
-87 GNYTLENNN
+87 
-96 LELEGTVFTY
+96 
-106 RDYAADP
+106 
-113 DNTRFSITVT
+113 
-123 EIDTTQLNPKN
+123 
-134 VQLSSTNY
+134 
-142 LEDIT
+142 
-147 VSWKN
+147 
-152 EHQTRAVISVFQ
+152 
-164 NDEEKFKTSITTE
+164 TTE
-177 KSIVIPA
+177 
-184 KTLEK
+184 TLYTINATDFIATEGIAE
-189 GNISIKFKVIKDN
+189 GNVKISLKIEYTKN
-202 IFTDYGNDTFFV
+202 NTLSENSWASEDTSV
-214 SHGNKP
+214 SLKNTNP
-220 YEFRTT
+220 Q
-226 LTTTEPTLTELTAI
+226 LTEFTAI
-240 NGLLTWKGTNLAGST
+240 NGLLTWKGTNLVDST
-255 AKVELYNID
+255 ARVELYNID
-264 LNNTKVADFEIPSSE
+264 LNNMKVADFEIPSSE

-299 VKMIVSKVI
+299 VTMTVSKVV
-308 NGITYSSQLSTN
+308 NGVTYSSQLSTN

-349 TWDTTNQQTYNLK
+349 TWDTTNQQTYNLR
-362 VFQNN
+362 VFQDN

-410 TKTVQFSLYGG
+410 IRTVQFSLYGG

-426 ITTNAVNNVLD
+426 ITTNTVNNVLD

-467 KLDTNLRMDSGY
+467 KLDTNLKMDSGY
-479 HFDGEYLT
+479 HFDGVYLM

-556 TIIINCTANAVT
+556 TIIISCTANAVT

-583 HYKEIYST
+583 QYKEIYST
-591 TQTNFEYKDNKV
+591 TQTNFEYKDNNI

-609 FYYVITTVDNKSN
+609 FYYVITTADNKSN
-622 ASNVVTE
+622 ASNVVTGQ
-629 KIKIKG
+629 IKIKG

-665 VEFLGKPTADIEQDE
+665 VEYLGKPTADIEQDE

-697 VDVYKLFDAEKVAY
+697 LEVYKLFDAEKVAY

-721 NLTHKKV
+721 NLMNKKV

>member
-1 MYTLLGSNVAFKG
+1 MKQGYGKVYLNGNSNNYDSMLQRISDKSLFKITLAIYRVQLYSMSGGDKAEGRINVGEYQSPRITFRAGLSSFEHSINREIDNLYQSGGINAIKPFTFATNWSGDKALQFTLSAETNTAPTVKITGVEGSSVFENIVLKWNSTMQDKFTITAIKGNTTKMYTGTTETSYTINATDFIATEGIAEGSV
-14 LALEQD
+14 
-20 ADKFRVGAVYPQ
+20 
-32 GFLENIH
+32 
-39 FIKKVDIILHAKIRE
+39 KIS
-54 ILGKK
+54 L
-59 TKTVVFL
+59 
-66 NKPFSKKIDAGD
+66 KI
-78 VFSYYKAEF
+78 E
-87 GNYTLENNN
+87 YTNNN
-96 LELEGTVFTY
+96 TLSENSWASE
-106 RDYAADP
+106 
-113 DNTRFSITVT
+113 
-123 EIDTTQLNPKN
+123 DTSVSLK
-134 VQLSSTNY
+134 STNP
-142 LEDIT
+142 
-147 VSWKN
+147 
-152 EHQTRAVISVFQ
+152 Q
-164 NDEEKFKTSITTE
+164 
-177 KSIVIPA
+177 
-184 KTLEK
+184 
-189 GNISIKFKVIKDN
+189 
-202 IFTDYGNDTFFV
+202 
-214 SHGNKP
+214 
-220 YEFRTT
+220 
-226 LTTTEPTLTELTAI
+226 LTELTAI

-264 LNNTKVADFEIPSSE
+264 LNNMKVADFEIPSSE

-299 VKMIVSKVI
+299 VTMTVSKVI

-327 YVKVNSLEPANVPRN
+327 YVKINSLEPENVARN

-349 TWDTTNQQTYNLK
+349 TWDVTNQQTYNLR
-362 VFQNN
+362 VFQDN

-389 DGIATLQLTVTNILY
+389 DGIATLHLTVTNILY

-443 SWNETDLQRYYRVEF
+443 SWNETDLRRYYRVEF

-467 KLDTNLRMDSGY
+467 KLDTNLKMDSVY
-479 HFDGEYLT
+479 HFDGEYLS
-487 FKEDSGIIRGTETS
+487 FKEDSGIIRGKETS

-568 NATFKL
+568 DATFKL

-583 HYKEIYST
+583 QYKEIYST
-591 TQTNFEYKDNKV
+591 TQTNFEYKDNNI

-665 VEFLGKPTADIEQDE
+665 VEYLGKPTADIEQDE

-686 NYSCLVHKDDI
+686 KYSCLVHKDDI
-697 VDVYKLFDAEKVAY
+697 VEVYNLFETEKVAY

-721 NLTHKKV
+721 NLMNKKV
-728 SYNDNLEDYIKLS
+728 SYNDNLEDYINLS
-741 FDMIEIDSMKQFE
+741 FDMVEIDSMKQFE

>member
-1 MYTLLGSNVAFKG
+1 MQQGYGKINLIGNDNNYDIKLQAISDNTQFNITYARYYIYLYNMKSGQKAEGRFNIGGYSSPKINFRAGLSSFEHIITNEISNLYQNGGINAIKPLTFNTNWSDTKS
-14 LALEQD
+14 LEFSVIAEIKTAPTVKITAVEGNSIFNNIVLKWNSTMQ
-20 ADKFRVGAVYPQ
+20 DKFTITA
-32 GFLENIH
+32 
-39 FIKKVDIILHAKIRE
+39 IK
-54 ILGKK
+54 GNT
-59 TKTVVFL
+59 TKTYTGTTETSYTINATDFIATEGIAEGSV
-66 NKPFSKKIDAGD
+66 KI
-78 VFSYYKAEF
+78 SLKIE
-87 GNYTLENNN
+87 YTNNN
-96 LELEGTVFTY
+96 TLSENSWASE
-106 RDYAADP
+106 
-113 DNTRFSITVT
+113 
-123 EIDTTQLNPKN
+123 DTSVSLK
-134 VQLSSTNY
+134 STNP
-142 LEDIT
+142 
-147 VSWKN
+147 
-152 EHQTRAVISVFQ
+152 Q
-164 NDEEKFKTSITTE
+164 
-177 KSIVIPA
+177 
-184 KTLEK
+184 
-189 GNISIKFKVIKDN
+189 
-202 IFTDYGNDTFFV
+202 
-214 SHGNKP
+214 
-220 YEFRTT
+220 
-226 LTTTEPTLTELTAI
+226 LTELTAI

-264 LNNTKVADFEIPSSE
+264 LNNTKVADFEIPSTE

-286 IPGTITLY
+286 IPGNITLY

-349 TWDTTNQQTYNLK
+349 TWDVTNQQTYNLK
-362 VFQNN
+362 VFQDS

-410 TKTVQFSLYGG
+410 IKTVQFSLYGG

-467 KLDTNLRMDSGY
+467 KLDTNLKMDSGY
-479 HFDGEYLT
+479 HFDGEYLS
-487 FKEDSGIIRGTETS
+487 FKEDSGIIRGKETS

-556 TIIINCTANAVT
+556 TIIINCKANAVT

-583 HYKEIYST
+583 KYKEIYST
-591 TQTNFEYKDNKV
+591 TQTNFEYKDNNI

-609 FYYVITTVDNKSN
+609 FYYVITTIDNKSN

-665 VEFLGKPTADIEQDE
+665 VEYLGKPTADIEQDE

-686 NYSCLVHKDDI
+686 NYSCLVHKNDI
-697 VDVYKLFDAEKVAY
+697 VEVYKLFDTEKVAY

-721 NLTHKKV
+721 NLMNKKV
-728 SYNDNLEDYIKLS
+728 SYNDNLEDYINLS
-741 FDMIEIDSMKQFE
+741 FDMVEIDSMKQFE

>member
-1 MYTLLGSNVAFKG
+1 MQQGYGKINLIGNDNNYDIKLQAISDNTQFNITYARYYIYLYNMKSGQKAEGRINIGGYSSPKIYFRAGLSSFEHIITNEISNLYQNGGINAIKPLTFNTNWSDTKS
-14 LALEQD
+14 LEFSVIAEIKTAPTVKITAVEGNSIFNNIVLKWNSTMQ
-20 ADKFRVGAVYPQ
+20 DKFTITATKG
-32 GFLENIH
+32 NT
-39 FIKKVDIILHAKIRE
+39 
-54 ILGKK
+54 
-59 TKTVVFL
+59 TKTYSGT
-66 NKPFSKKIDAGD
+66 NET
-78 VFSYYKAEF
+78 SYTI
-87 GNYTLENNN
+87 N
-96 LELEGTVFTY
+96 
-106 RDYAADP
+106 AADFIATEGIAEGNVKISLKIEYTRN
-113 DNTRFSITVT
+113 NTLS
-123 EIDTTQLNPKN
+123 ENSWASEDTSVSLKNTNP
-134 VQLSSTNY
+134 Q
-142 LEDIT
+142 
-147 VSWKN
+147 
-152 EHQTRAVISVFQ
+152 
-164 NDEEKFKTSITTE
+164 
-177 KSIVIPA
+177 
-184 KTLEK
+184 
-189 GNISIKFKVIKDN
+189 
-202 IFTDYGNDTFFV
+202 
-214 SHGNKP
+214 
-220 YEFRTT
+220 
-226 LTTTEPTLTELTAI
+226 LTEFTAI
-240 NGLLTWKGTNLAGST
+240 NGLLTWKGTNLIGST
-255 AKVELYNID
+255 SRVEINNID
-264 LNNTKVADFEIPSSE
+264 LNNRKVADFEIPSAE

-327 YVKVNSLEPANVPRN
+327 YVKVNSLEPKNVARN

-410 TKTVQFSLYGG
+410 IKTVQFSLYGG
-421 LKPPI
+421 LKPPV

-467 KLDTNLRMDSGY
+467 KLDTNLKMDRGY
-479 HFDGEYLT
+479 HFDGEYLS
-487 FKEDSGIIRGTETS
+487 FKEDSGIIRGTKTS

-536 IYVDYVTTANTK
+536 IYADYVTTANTK

-583 HYKEIYST
+583 QYKEIYST
-591 TQTNFEYKDNKV
+591 TQTNFEYKDNNI

-622 ASNVVTE
+622 ASNVVTGQ
-629 KIKIKG
+629 IKIKG

-665 VEFLGKPTADIEQDE
+665 VEYLGKPTADIEQDE

-686 NYSCLVHKDDI
+686 KYSCLVHKDDI
-697 VDVYKLFDAEKVAY
+697 FEVYNLFEAEKVAY

-721 NLTHKKV
+721 NLMNKKV
-728 SYNDNLEDYIKLS
+728 SYNDNLEDYINLS
-741 FDMIEIDSMKQFE
+741 FDMVEIDSMKQFE

>member
-1 MYTLLGSNVAFKG
+1 MKQGYGKVYLNGNSNNYDSMLQRISDKSLFKITLAIYRVQLYSMSGGDKAEGRINVGEYQSPRITFRAGLSSFEHSINREIDNLYQSGGINAIKPFTFTTNWSGDKALQFTLSAETNTAPTVKITGVEGSSVFENIVLKWNSTM
-14 LALEQD
+14 Q
-20 ADKFRVGAVYPQ
+20 DKFTITA
-32 GFLENIH
+32 
-39 FIKKVDIILHAKIRE
+39 IK
-54 ILGKK
+54 GNT
-59 TKTVVFL
+59 TKTYTGTTETSYTINATDFIATEGIAEGNV
-66 NKPFSKKIDAGD
+66 KI
-78 VFSYYKAEF
+78 SLKIE
-87 GNYTLENNN
+87 YTNNN
-96 LELEGTVFTY
+96 TLSENSWASE
-106 RDYAADP
+106 
-113 DNTRFSITVT
+113 
-123 EIDTTQLNPKN
+123 DTSVSLK
-134 VQLSSTNY
+134 STNP
-142 LEDIT
+142 
-147 VSWKN
+147 
-152 EHQTRAVISVFQ
+152 Q
-164 NDEEKFKTSITTE
+164 
-177 KSIVIPA
+177 
-184 KTLEK
+184 
-189 GNISIKFKVIKDN
+189 
-202 IFTDYGNDTFFV
+202 
-214 SHGNKP
+214 
-220 YEFRTT
+220 
-226 LTTTEPTLTELTAI
+226 LTELTAI

-264 LNNTKVADFEIPSSE
+264 LNNTKVADFEIPSTE
-279 LPNNKYF
+279 LTNNKYF

-367 VLIYEKSGTTEK
+367 VLIYEQSGTTEK
-379 SLTLQRNTLK
+379 SLTLQKNTLK

-443 SWNETDLQRYYRVEF
+443 SWNKTDLQRYYRVEF
-458 EVIRIYNLQ
+458 EVIRLYNLQ
-467 KLDTNLRMDSGY
+467 KLDTNLKMDSGY
-479 HFDGEYLT
+479 HFDGDYLT
-487 FKEDSGIIRGTETS
+487 FKEDSGIIRGTETT
-501 YTSKS
+501 YVAKT
-506 ILFKNDNIKNI
+506 ILFKSDNVKNI

-591 TQTNFEYKDNKV
+591 TQTNFEYKDNNV

-665 VEFLGKPTADIEQDE
+665 VEYLGKPTADIEQDE

-697 VDVYKLFDAEKVAY
+697 VEVYKLFDAEKVAY

-728 SYNDNLEDYIKLS
+728 SYSDKLDDYIKLS
-741 FDMIEIDSMKQFE
+741 FDMIEIDSMKEFE

>member
-1 MYTLLGSNVAFKG
+1 MKQGYGKVYLNGNSNNYDSMLQRISDKSLFKITLAIYRVQLYSMSGGDKAEGRINVGEYQSPRITFRAGLSSFEHSINREIDNLYQSGGINAIKPFTFATNWSGDKALQFTLSAETNTAPTVKITGVEGSSVFENIVLKWNSTM
-14 LALEQD
+14 Q
-20 ADKFRVGAVYPQ
+20 DKFTITA
-32 GFLENIH
+32 
-39 FIKKVDIILHAKIRE
+39 IK
-54 ILGKK
+54 GNT
-59 TKTVVFL
+59 TKTYTGTTETSYTINATDFIATEGIAEGSV
-66 NKPFSKKIDAGD
+66 KI
-78 VFSYYKAEF
+78 SLKIE
-87 GNYTLENNN
+87 YTNNN
-96 LELEGTVFTY
+96 TLSENSWASE
-106 RDYAADP
+106 
-113 DNTRFSITVT
+113 
-123 EIDTTQLNPKN
+123 DTSVSLK
-134 VQLSSTNY
+134 STNP
-142 LEDIT
+142 
-147 VSWKN
+147 
-152 EHQTRAVISVFQ
+152 Q
-164 NDEEKFKTSITTE
+164 
-177 KSIVIPA
+177 
-184 KTLEK
+184 
-189 GNISIKFKVIKDN
+189 
-202 IFTDYGNDTFFV
+202 
-214 SHGNKP
+214 
-220 YEFRTT
+220 
-226 LTTTEPTLTELTAI
+226 LTELTAI

-264 LNNTKVADFEIPSSE
+264 LNNTKVADFEIPSTE

-286 IPGTITLY
+286 IPGNITLY

-320 MQLTNRP
+320 MQLTNIP

-379 SLTLQRNTLK
+379 SLTLQKNTLK
-389 DGIATLQLTVTNILY
+389 DGIATLRLTVTNILY

-443 SWNETDLQRYYRVEF
+443 SWNKTDLQRYYRVEF
-458 EVIRIYNLQ
+458 EVIRLYNLQ
-467 KLDTNLRMDSGY
+467 KLDTNLKMDSGY
-479 HFDGEYLT
+479 HFDGDYLT
-487 FKEDSGIIRGTETS
+487 FKEDSGIIRGTETT
-501 YTSKS
+501 YVAKT
-506 ILFKNDNIKNI
+506 ILFKSDNVKNI

-591 TQTNFEYKDNKV
+591 TQTNFEYKDNNV

-665 VEFLGKPTADIEQDE
+665 VEYLGKPTADIEQDE

-697 VDVYKLFDAEKVAY
+697 VEVYKLFDAEKVAY

-728 SYNDNLEDYIKLS
+728 SYSDKLDDYIKLS
-741 FDMIEIDSMKQFE
+741 FDMIEIDSMKEFE